1 MAHETQPSAAMLES
15 SVSVPEHVVY
25 RPFPAET
32 VLLNLETGKYHGLNP
47 TGGRMLEVVQKA
59 DTVRQAASELAEEYD
74 QPLER
79 IQEDLCQLCA
89 KLADRGLVEIDG
101 PGNASAG

>member
-1 MAHETQPSAAMLES
+1 MLDS

-59 DTVRQAASELAEEYD
+59 GSVGEAAALLAKEYD
-74 QPLER
+74 QPLETL
-79 IQEDLCQLCA
+79 QEDLCALCA
-89 KLADRGLVEIDG
+89 NLADRGLIEIDG
-101 PGNASAG
+101 PPTE

>member
-1 MAHETQPSAAMLES
+1 MPHETRPLRAMLDS

-59 DTVRQAASELAEEYD
+59 STVGEAASQLAEEYD
-74 QPLER
+74 QPLETL
-79 IQEDLCQLCA
+79 QEDMCALCA
-89 KLADRGLVEIDG
+89 DLADRRLIEIDG
-101 PGNASAG
+101 PPAE

>member
-1 MAHETQPSAAMLES
+1 MLDS

-59 DTVRQAASELAEEYD
+59 STVGEAASELAEEYG
-74 QPLER
+74 QPLETL
-79 IQEDLCQLCA
+79 QEDLCALCA
-89 KLADRGLVEIDG
+89 NLADRGLIEIDG
-101 PGNASAG
+101 PPAE